1 MEQQNKEKR
10 KLKMNRM
17 QWTIVAGVL
26 ILAVVLVYA
35 LVKNNKVA
43 SSYEVVT
50 SMSRGDDTSVY
61 YCMMRKGMIKYSK
74 DGVAMTNKSGSVLW
88 NQTYEMASP
97 TMTSAGDYVAVGDIG
112 ANTIYIFNEY
122 GQLGR
127 VSTDVPI
134 QEIQISEQGV
144 VAAVLSDTSSN
155 YINLYDKQGNSL
167 GSIKA
172 SLENT
177 GYPLAI
183 ALSPDASKLAVSY
196 LIVKSGSM
204 QSRIVSYDF
213 SDVEGDHLLDT
224 QELEGL
230 YPKAAFL
237 DSREVVLF
245 GEKGFVLYQADSK
258 KIETQENFES
268 EINSVFCTNQ
278 KLGFIFKNEDDN
290 GKYRMEI
297 YNKAGK
303 KSSTYY
309 FDLDYSG
316 MTADDDEVILYN
328 DEEMLIYQMGGRV
341 RFRGTFNTAVTGVMP
356 SWEDGLYWLIDDQS
370 LREIRT
376 YKISI
381 RGKYVH
387 RISIF

>member
-1 MEQQNKEKR
+1 MEQQNKEKQ

-17 QWTIVAGVL
+17 QWTIAAGVL

-61 YCMMRKGMIKYSK
+61 YCMMRKGMVKYSK
-74 DGVAMTNKSGSVLW
+74 DGVAMTNKSGTVLW

-230 YPKAAFL
+230 YPKAEFL

-370 LREIRT
+370 LREIR
-376 YKISI
+376 I
-381 RGKYVH
+381 R
-387 RISIF
+387 

>member
-17 QWTIVAGVL
+17 QWTIAAGVL

-35 LVKNNKVA
+35 LVKNNKVV

-61 YCMMRKGMIKYSK
+61 YRMMRKGMVKYSK
-74 DGVAMTNKSGSVLW
+74 DGVAMTNKSGTVLW

-196 LIVKSGSM
+196 LIVNSGSM
-204 QSRIVSYDF
+204 QSRIVFYDF

-230 YPKAAFL
+230 YPKAEFL

-268 EINSVFCTNQ
+268 EINSVFCTDQ
-278 KLGFIFKNEDDN
+278 ELGFIFKNEDDN

-316 MTADDDEVILYN
+316 LTADDDEVILYN

-370 LREIRT
+370 LREIR
-376 YKISI
+376 I
-381 RGKYVH
+381 R
-387 RISIF
+387 

>member
-17 QWTIVAGVL
+17 QWTIAAGVL

-61 YCMMRKGMIKYSK
+61 YCMMRKGMVKYSK
-74 DGVAMTNKSGSVLW
+74 DGVAMTDKSGTVLW

-204 QSRIVSYDF
+204 QSRIVAYDF
-213 SDVEGDHLLDT
+213 SDFYGDHLLDT

-370 LREIRT
+370 LREIR
-376 YKISI
+376 I
-381 RGKYVH
+381 R
-387 RISIF
+387 

>member
-26 ILAVVLVYA
+26 ILAAVLVYA

-61 YCMMRKGMIKYSK
+61 YCMMRKGMVKYSK

-268 EINSVFCTNQ
+268 EINSVFCTDQ

-316 MTADDDEVILYN
+316 LTADDDEVILYN

-370 LREIRT
+370 LREIR
-376 YKISI
+376 I
-381 RGKYVH
+381 R
-387 RISIF
+387 

>member
-17 QWTIVAGVL
+17 QSTIAAGVL

-35 LVKNNKVA
+35 LVKNNKVV

-61 YCMMRKGMIKYSK
+61 YRMMRKGMVKYSK
-74 DGVAMTNKSGSVLW
+74 DGVAMTNKSGTVLW

-196 LIVKSGSM
+196 LIVNSGSM
-204 QSRIVSYDF
+204 QSRIVFYDF

-230 YPKAAFL
+230 YPKAEFL

-268 EINSVFCTNQ
+268 EINSVFCTDQ
-278 KLGFIFKNEDDN
+278 ELGFIFKNEDDN

-316 MTADDDEVILYN
+316 LTADDDEVILYN

-370 LREIRT
+370 LREIR
-376 YKISI
+376 I
-381 RGKYVH
+381 R
-387 RISIF
+387 

>member
-61 YCMMRKGMIKYSK
+61 YCMMRKGMVKYSK

-97 TMTSAGDYVAVGDIG
+97 MMTSAGDYVAVGDIG

-370 LREIRT
+370 LREIR
-376 YKISI
+376 I
-381 RGKYVH
+381 R
-387 RISIF
+387 

>member
-17 QWTIVAGVL
+17 QWTIAAGVL

-61 YCMMRKGMIKYSK
+61 YCMMRKGMVKYSK
-74 DGVAMTNKSGSVLW
+74 DGVAMTNKSGTVLW

-172 SLENT
+172 SLDNT

-204 QSRIVSYDF
+204 QSRIVAYDF

-370 LREIRT
+370 LREIH
-376 YKISI
+376 I
-381 RGKYVH
+381 R
-387 RISIF
+387 

>member
-17 QWTIVAGVL
+17 QWTIAAGVL

-61 YCMMRKGMIKYSK
+61 YCMMRKGMVKYSK
-74 DGVAMTNKSGSVLW
+74 DGVAMTNKSGTVLW

-97 TMTSAGDYVAVGDIG
+97 TMTSAGDSVAVGDIG

-213 SDVEGDHLLDT
+213 SDVEGDHLRDT

-237 DSREVVLF
+237 DSRKVVLF

-370 LREIRT
+370 LREIR
-376 YKISI
+376 I
-381 RGKYVH
+381 R
-387 RISIF
+387 

>member
-17 QWTIVAGVL
+17 QWMIAAGVL

-61 YCMMRKGMIKYSK
+61 YRMMRKGMVKYSK
-74 DGVAMTNKSGSVLW
+74 DGVAMTNKSGTVLW

-196 LIVKSGSM
+196 LIVNSGSM
-204 QSRIVSYDF
+204 QSRIVFYDF

-268 EINSVFCTNQ
+268 EINSVFCTDQ

-316 MTADDDEVILYN
+316 LTADDDEVILYN

-370 LREIRT
+370 LREIR
-376 YKISI
+376 I
-381 RGKYVH
+381 R
-387 RISIF
+387 

>member
-26 ILAVVLVYA
+26 ILAAVLVYA

-61 YCMMRKGMIKYSK
+61 YCMMRKGMVKYSK

-88 NQTYEMASP
+88 NQTYEIASP

-328 DEEMLIYQMGGRV
+328 DGEMLIYQMGGRV

-370 LREIRT
+370 LREIR
-376 YKISI
+376 I
-381 RGKYVH
+381 R
-387 RISIF
+387 

>member
-17 QWTIVAGVL
+17 QWTIAAGVL

-61 YCMMRKGMIKYSK
+61 YCMMRKGMVKYSK
-74 DGVAMTNKSGSVLW
+74 DGVAMTNKSGTVLW

-97 TMTSAGDYVAVGDIG
+97 TMTSAGDYVAVGDIR

-230 YPKAAFL
+230 YPKAEFL

-341 RFRGTFNTAVTGVMP
+341 RFRGTFNTAVTSVMP

-370 LREIRT
+370 LREIR
-376 YKISI
+376 I
-381 RGKYVH
+381 R
-387 RISIF
+387 

>member
-17 QWTIVAGVL
+17 QWTIAAGVL

-61 YCMMRKGMIKYSK
+61 YCMMRKGMVKYSK
-74 DGVAMTNKSGSVLW
+74 DGVAMTNKSGTVLW

-204 QSRIVSYDF
+204 QSRIVAYDF

-268 EINSVFCTNQ
+268 EINSVFSTNQ
-278 KLGFIFKNEDDN
+278 KLDFIFKNEDDN
-290 GKYRMEI
+290 SKYRMEI

-370 LREIRT
+370 LREIR
-376 YKISI
+376 I
-381 RGKYVH
+381 R
-387 RISIF
+387 

>member
-50 SMSRGDDTSVY
+50 SMSRGDNTSVY
-61 YCMMRKGMIKYSK
+61 YCMMRKGMVKYSK

-370 LREIRT
+370 LREIR
-376 YKISI
+376 I
-381 RGKYVH
+381 R
-387 RISIF
+387 

>member
-17 QWTIVAGVL
+17 QWTIAAGVL

-61 YCMMRKGMIKYSK
+61 YRMMRKGMVKYSK

-316 MTADDDEVILYN
+316 LTADDDEVILYN

-370 LREIRT
+370 LREIR
-376 YKISI
+376 I
-381 RGKYVH
+381 R
-387 RISIF
+387 

>member
-17 QWTIVAGVL
+17 QWTIAAGVL

-61 YCMMRKGMIKYSK
+61 YCMMRKGMVKYSK
-74 DGVAMTNKSGSVLW
+74 DGVAMTNKSGTVLW

-230 YPKAAFL
+230 YPKAEFL

-258 KIETQENFES
+258 KIEKQENFES

-341 RFRGTFNTAVTGVMP
+341 RFRGTFNTAVTSVMP

-370 LREIRT
+370 LREIR
-376 YKISI
+376 I
-381 RGKYVH
+381 R
-387 RISIF
+387 

>member
-17 QWTIVAGVL
+17 QWTIAAGVL

-61 YCMMRKGMIKYSK
+61 YRMMRKGMVKYSK
-74 DGVAMTNKSGSVLW
+74 DGVAMTNKSGTVLW

-144 VAAVLSDTSSN
+144 VAAVLSDISSN

-196 LIVKSGSM
+196 LIVNSGSM
-204 QSRIVSYDF
+204 QSRIVFYDF

-268 EINSVFCTNQ
+268 EINSVFCTDQ

-316 MTADDDEVILYN
+316 LTADDDEVILYN

-370 LREIRT
+370 LREIR
-376 YKISI
+376 I
-381 RGKYVH
+381 R
-387 RISIF
+387 

>member
-17 QWTIVAGVL
+17 QWTIAAGVL

-61 YCMMRKGMIKYSK
+61 YCMMRKGMVKYSK
-74 DGVAMTNKSGSVLW
+74 DGVAMTNKSGTVLW

-237 DSREVVLF
+237 DSREEVLF
-245 GEKGFVLYQADSK
+245 GEKGFVLYQADRK

-370 LREIRT
+370 LREIR
-376 YKISI
+376 I
-381 RGKYVH
+381 R
-387 RISIF
+387 

>member
-17 QWTIVAGVL
+17 QWTIAAGVL

-61 YCMMRKGMIKYSK
+61 YCMMRKGMVKYSK
-74 DGVAMTNKSGSVLW
+74 DGVAMTDKSGTVLW

-213 SDVEGDHLLDT
+213 SDVEGDHLLDM

-370 LREIRT
+370 LREIR
-376 YKISI
+376 I
-381 RGKYVH
+381 R
-387 RISIF
+387 

>member
-61 YCMMRKGMIKYSK
+61 YCMMRKGMVKYSK
-74 DGVAMTNKSGSVLW
+74 DGVAMTNKSGTVLW

-268 EINSVFCTNQ
+268 EINSVLCTNQ

-370 LREIRT
+370 LREIR
-376 YKISI
+376 I
-381 RGKYVH
+381 R
-387 RISIF
+387 

>member
-17 QWTIVAGVL
+17 QWTIAAGVL

-61 YCMMRKGMIKYSK
+61 YCMMRKGMVKYSK
-74 DGVAMTNKSGSVLW
+74 DGVAMTNKSGTVLW

-204 QSRIVSYDF
+204 QSRIVAYDF

-370 LREIRT
+370 LREIH
-376 YKISI
+376 I
-381 RGKYVH
+381 R
-387 RISIF
+387 

>member
-26 ILAVVLVYA
+26 ILAAVLVYA

-61 YCMMRKGMIKYSK
+61 YCMMRKGMVKYSK

-328 DEEMLIYQMGGRV
+328 DEEMLIYHMGGRV

-370 LREIRT
+370 LREIR
-376 YKISI
+376 I
-381 RGKYVH
+381 R
-387 RISIF
+387 

>member
-17 QWTIVAGVL
+17 QWTIAAGVL

-61 YCMMRKGMIKYSK
+61 YCMMRKGMVKYSK
-74 DGVAMTNKSGSVLW
+74 DGVAMTNKSGTVLW

-204 QSRIVSYDF
+204 QSRIVAYDF

-328 DEEMLIYQMGGRV
+328 DGEMLIYQMGGRV

-370 LREIRT
+370 LREIH
-376 YKISI
+376 I
-381 RGKYVH
+381 R
-387 RISIF
+387 

>member
-17 QWTIVAGVL
+17 QWTIAAGVL

-61 YCMMRKGMIKYSK
+61 YRMMRKGMVKYSK
-74 DGVAMTNKSGSVLW
+74 DGVAMTNKSGTVLW

-134 QEIQISEQGV
+134 QDIQISEQGV

-213 SDVEGDHLLDT
+213 SDVEGNHLLDT

-316 MTADDDEVILYN
+316 VTADDDEVILYN

-356 SWEDGLYWLIDDQS
+356 SWENGLYWLIDDQS
-370 LREIRT
+370 LREIR
-376 YKISI
+376 I
-381 RGKYVH
+381 R
-387 RISIF
+387 

>member
-17 QWTIVAGVL
+17 QWTIAAGVL
-26 ILAVVLVYA
+26 ILAVVLAYA

-61 YCMMRKGMIKYSK
+61 YCMMRKGMVKYSK
-74 DGVAMTNKSGSVLW
+74 DGVAMTNKSGTVLW

-370 LREIRT
+370 LREIR
-376 YKISI
+376 I
-381 RGKYVH
+381 R
-387 RISIF
+387 

>member
-61 YCMMRKGMIKYSK
+61 YCMMRKGMVKYSK

-245 GEKGFVLYQADSK
+245 GEKGFVLYQAHSK
-258 KIETQENFES
+258 KIAPQENFES

-370 LREIRT
+370 LREIR
-376 YKISI
+376 I
-381 RGKYVH
+381 R
-387 RISIF
+387 

>member
-17 QWTIVAGVL
+17 QWTIAAGVL

-61 YCMMRKGMIKYSK
+61 YRMMRKGMVKYSK
-74 DGVAMTNKSGSVLW
+74 DGVAMTNKSGTVLW

-196 LIVKSGSM
+196 LIVNSGSM
-204 QSRIVSYDF
+204 QSRIVFYDF

-328 DEEMLIYQMGGRV
+328 DEEMLIYQLGGRV

-370 LREIRT
+370 LRDIR
-376 YKISI
+376 I
-381 RGKYVH
+381 R
-387 RISIF
+387 

>member
-17 QWTIVAGVL
+17 QWTIVAGGL

-61 YCMMRKGMIKYSK
+61 YCMMRKGMVKYSK

-328 DEEMLIYQMGGRV
+328 DGEMLIYQMGGRV

-370 LREIRT
+370 LREIH
-376 YKISI
+376 I
-381 RGKYVH
+381 R
-387 RISIF
+387 

>member
-17 QWTIVAGVL
+17 QWTIAAGVL

-61 YCMMRKGMIKYSK
+61 YCMMRKGMVKYSK
-74 DGVAMTNKSGSVLW
+74 DGVAMTNKSGTVLW

-122 GQLGR
+122 GQLGH

-328 DEEMLIYQMGGRV
+328 DGEMLIYQMGGRV

-370 LREIRT
+370 LREIR
-376 YKISI
+376 I
-381 RGKYVH
+381 R
-387 RISIF
+387 

>member
-17 QWTIVAGVL
+17 QWTIAAGVL

-61 YCMMRKGMIKYSK
+61 YCMMRKGMVKYSK
-74 DGVAMTNKSGSVLW
+74 DGVAMTNKSGTVLW

-268 EINSVFCTNQ
+268 EINRVFCTNQ

-370 LREIRT
+370 LREIR
-376 YKISI
+376 I
-381 RGKYVH
+381 R
-387 RISIF
+387 

>member
-17 QWTIVAGVL
+17 QWTIAAGVL

-61 YCMMRKGMIKYSK
+61 YCMMRKGMVKYSK
-74 DGVAMTNKSGSVLW
+74 DGVAMTNKSGTVLW
-88 NQTYEMASP
+88 NQTYEMALP

-204 QSRIVSYDF
+204 QSRIVAYDF
-213 SDVEGDHLLDT
+213 SDGEGDHLLDT

-230 YPKAAFL
+230 YSKAAFL

-370 LREIRT
+370 LREIR
-376 YKISI
+376 I
-381 RGKYVH
+381 R
-387 RISIF
+387 

>member
-61 YCMMRKGMIKYSK
+61 YCMMRKGMVKYSK

-230 YPKAAFL
+230 YPKAVFL

-278 KLGFIFKNEDDN
+278 KLGCIFKNEDDN

-328 DEEMLIYQMGGRV
+328 DEEMLIYHMGGRV

-370 LREIRT
+370 LREIR
-376 YKISI
+376 I
-381 RGKYVH
+381 R
-387 RISIF
+387 

>member
-50 SMSRGDDTSVY
+50 SMSRGDNTSVY
-61 YCMMRKGMIKYSK
+61 YCMMRKGMVKYSK

-245 GEKGFVLYQADSK
+245 GEKGFVLYQADSE

-328 DEEMLIYQMGGRV
+328 DGEMLIYQMGGRV

-370 LREIRT
+370 LREIR
-376 YKISI
+376 I
-381 RGKYVH
+381 R
-387 RISIF
+387 

>member
-370 LREIRT
+370 LREIR
-376 YKISI
+376 I
-381 RGKYVH
+381 R
-387 RISIF
+387 

>member
-61 YCMMRKGMIKYSK
+61 YCMMRKGMVKYSK

-97 TMTSAGDYVAVGDIG
+97 TMTSAGDYVAGGDIG

-370 LREIRT
+370 LREIR
-376 YKISI
+376 I
-381 RGKYVH
+381 R
-387 RISIF
+387 

>member
-26 ILAVVLVYA
+26 ILAAVLVYA

-61 YCMMRKGMIKYSK
+61 YCMMRKGMVKYSK

-204 QSRIVSYDF
+204 QSRIASYDF

-258 KIETQENFES
+258 KIETQESFES

-370 LREIRT
+370 LREIR
-376 YKISI
+376 I
-381 RGKYVH
+381 R
-387 RISIF
+387 

>member
-17 QWTIVAGVL
+17 QWTIAAGVL

-61 YCMMRKGMIKYSK
+61 YFMMRKGMVKYSK
-74 DGVAMTNKSGSVLW
+74 DGVAMTNKSGTVLW

-370 LREIRT
+370 LREIR
-376 YKISI
+376 I
-381 RGKYVH
+381 R
-387 RISIF
+387 

>member
-17 QWTIVAGVL
+17 QWTIAAGVL

-61 YCMMRKGMIKYSK
+61 YRMMRKGMVKYSK
-74 DGVAMTNKSGSVLW
+74 DGVAMTNKSGTVLW

-183 ALSPDASKLAVSY
+183 ALSPDVSKLAVSY
-196 LIVKSGSM
+196 LIVNSGSM
-204 QSRIVSYDF
+204 QSRIVFYDF

-268 EINSVFCTNQ
+268 EINSVFCTDQ

-316 MTADDDEVILYN
+316 LTADDDEVILYN

-370 LREIRT
+370 LREIR
-376 YKISI
+376 I
-381 RGKYVH
+381 R
-387 RISIF
+387 